1 MPIYTSRDSSESHGH
16 MELLSLL
23 SYQKYQAHCRLVFF
37 TCSLCLEH
45 SLADICMDQ
54 SQPPSALCSNVIF
67 LGRAPSLLLNGTEPS
82 PSTYHPITTLYSPQ
96 LLPPQDI
103 ICVCVCSVVQSCLT
117 LCDPMYCSTPGS
129 SVHGIFQAIILEQF
143 TISIPGIFPI
153 QGSNLSLLSLL
164 HQQGDS
170 LPLSHL
176 RSFAYS
182 LRNTHKDT

>member
-103 ICVCVCSVVQSCLT
+103 ICVCVCSVTQSWLT
-117 LCDPMYCSTPGS
+117 LGDPMDYSPAGS
-129 SVHGIFQAIILEQF
+129 SLHGIFHTRILSGLPF
-143 TISIPGIFPI
+143 PPPGNLPISEIELVSPVLASRFFATC
-153 QGSNLSLLSLL
+153 
-164 HQQGDS
+164 
-170 LPLSHL
+170 HL
-176 RSFAYS
+176 ESTRVFFNCLA
-182 LRNTHKDT
+182 

>member
-82 PSTYHPITTLYSPQ
+82 PSTYHPITTLYYSPA
-96 LLPPQDI
+96 
-103 ICVCVCSVVQSCLT
+103 
-117 LCDPMYCSTPGS
+117 GS
-129 SVHGIFQAIILEQF
+129 SLHGIFHTRILSGLPCPPPGNLP
-143 TISIPGIFPI
+143 ISEIELVSPVLASRFFATC
-153 QGSNLSLLSLL
+153 
-164 HQQGDS
+164 
-170 LPLSHL
+170 HL
-176 RSFAYS
+176 ESTRVFFNCLA
-182 LRNTHKDT
+182 